1 MTLFR
6 QRARIWLWILL
17 VIGGAGCGEQPRPMS
32 PVATTPTSPSEKL
45 TAEVAT
51 KSAVSTPNKPSGTI
65 PQFRMHGKESGFDFE
80 RQDDIRG
87 QHRILEAN
95 GGGVAVF
102 DFDRDGLLDVLMT
115 NGCRLPLKEQDRS
128 TPSRLYQNR
137 SQFQFANVTD
147 PSRLVQYGYS
157 AGCAVGDVDGDGF
170 DDVYIAALG
179 PDAYWHNNGDG
190 TFSEVTEQ
198 SGINCPQWGSS
209 AAFADLNGDGHLDL
223 YVVNYLQESDEHPK
237 LCPNPA
243 SPDRLEQCPPAMF
256 EGAADVLYLSDGAGR
271 FVDCTVEAGLQKF
284 LGKGLGVV
292 VCDFNRDGQQEIYV
306 ANDGEANFLF
316 VREPPVGE
324 KTSPNKGPSDAPDA
338 GRAVR
343 SFPAVKYAERAL
355 DSGCALSESGY
366 AQAGMG
372 VTVGDY
378 DANGTP
384 DIFLTH
390 FFNDTSTLYANRGD
404 LIFED
409 ITRTTVL
416 GPASRTKLGFG
427 TVFCDFDNDG
437 WLDVMVANGH
447 IDDRTWMK
455 QGEPYRMQPQI
466 FRNNRHADFVE
477 TTTWS
482 GPYFSKEWLGRG
494 LAIGDLNLDGKMDAV
509 VAHQLAPST
518 VLENVTAT
526 NGGSLVLHLI
536 GTRSN
541 RNGYH
546 ATVEVVGETSTVMRD
561 LMGGGSFQAGSAPE
575 IHIGT
580 DNTRPT
586 TIRISWPDGTVETH
600 PNLTSGHWLVLEGGR
615 MWPLFH

>member
-6 QRARIWLWILL
+6 RWARIWLGIMLA
-17 VIGGAGCGEQPRPMS
+17 ISGIGCGEQPRPM
-32 PVATTPTSPSEKL
+32 PPILAKK
-45 TAEVAT
+45 A
-51 KSAVSTPNKPSGTI
+51 STPEKSTPGPPLKQVLSTRDRPSGTI
-65 PQFRMHGKESGFDFE
+65 PRFRMHGTESGFDFE

-95 GGGVAVF
+95 GGGIAVF

-128 TPSRLYQNR
+128 TPSQLFQNR
-137 SQFQFANVTD
+137 GDFRFAHVTN
-147 PSRLVQYGYS
+147 PSRLMQYGYS
-157 AGCAVGDVDGDGF
+157 TGCAVGDVDGDGF
-170 DDVYIAALG
+170 DDLYIAALG

-190 TFSEVTEQ
+190 TFSDLTAQ
-198 SGINCPQWGSS
+198 SGISCPQWGSS

-243 SPDRLEQCPPAMF
+243 SPDKLEQCPPAMF

-271 FVDCTVEAGLQKF
+271 FVDCTTEAGLQNS

-316 VREPPVGE
+316 VREPAVND
-324 KTSPNKGPSDAPDA
+324 KTSGNKATS
-338 GRAVR
+338 RASGGSETAR
-343 SFPAVKYAERAL
+343 SFPAVKYTERAL

-378 DANGTP
+378 DSNGTQ

-404 LIFED
+404 LSFED
-409 ITRTTVL
+409 ATRSTIL

-437 WLDVMVANGH
+437 WLDLIVANGH

-455 QGEPYRMQPQI
+455 QGEPYRMQAQL
-466 FRNNRHADFVE
+466 FRNDRHANFVE
-477 TTTWS
+477 TSAWG
-482 GPYFSKEWLGRG
+482 GPYFSKSWLGRG
-494 LAIGDLNLDGKMDAV
+494 LAVGDLNRDGKMDAV
-509 VAHQLAPST
+509 VSHQLAPST
-518 VLENVTAT
+518 ILENETAT
-526 NGGSLVLHLI
+526 EGGSLVLHLV

-546 ATVEVVGETSTVMRD
+546 ARIEVVGQTSTVMRE
-561 LMGGGSFQAGSAPE
+561 LTGGGSFQAGSAPE

-580 DNTRPT
+580 DNTTPT
-586 TIRISWPDGTVETH
+586 TIRISWPSGTVETY
-600 PNLTSGHWLVLEGGR
+600 PNLTSGHWLVLEGGK
-615 MWPLFH
+615 MWPFYD